1 MRHSIRVSGKL
12 LIVIVMI
19 SLLLTS
25 CSLLPSTVAD
35 TAKDALRNGGTDSGT
50 VTITKEEYERLQKYA
65 EMDELLQI
73 VEALYY
79 QEPDVDAM
87 IENAER
93 GLLYGLEDPYTFYYN
108 PEQYAELWAEDEG
121 EYAGIGIQLMG
132 SYETYLCTITR
143 VFDGSPAM
151 EVGLRKGDTLAKVND
166 LEVTAYSMN
175 EAVNIMRGEVG
186 QTVNIQVMRGDEL
199 LDFTVPRAIVHV
211 NWVSS
216 CMLEQNIGYITLYEF
231 AGDCS
236 VKFKEQLDTLL
247 AQGAKGLIID
257 LRDNPGGWVDDAVKL
272 ADIFLPEGTV
282 AYLEDRNGAKEYY
295 SSKAGELEIPLVVL
309 INEHSASASEI
320 LSGALQDYKK
330 ATIVGTQSYGKG
342 VVQSVIPV
350 GDNGAGMQVTSAQY
364 FTPNGNKV
372 HKVGIA
378 PDVEA
383 EMPEDDTTLYQ
394 LGDLSDAQLNKAH
407 EVALQLVAEQ
417 AK

>member
-1 MRHSIRVSGKL
+1 MRHSLRVSGKL
-12 LIVIVMI
+12 MIVIVMI

-35 TAKDALRNGGTDSGT
+35 TAKDALGGT
-50 VTITKEEYERLQKYA
+50 VTITKEEYARFQKYA
-65 EMDELLQI
+65 ELDELLQI
-73 VEALYY
+73 VEGYYY

-93 GLLYGLEDPYTFYYN
+93 GLLYGLEDPYTYYYN
-108 PEQYAELWAEDEG
+108 PEQFAQLWAEDEG

-151 EVGLRKGDTLAKVND
+151 EAGLRKGDILAKVND
-166 LEVTAYSMN
+166 LEVTAYSMQ

-186 QTVNIQVMRGDEL
+186 QTVNIQVMRGDEV
-199 LDFTVPRAIVHV
+199 LDFTVPRATVHV

-216 CMLEQNIGYITLYEF
+216 CMLEQNVGYISLYEF

-282 AYLEDRNGAKEYY
+282 AYLEDRNGDQEYY
-295 SSKAGELEIPLVVL
+295 RSKAGLLEIPLVVL
-309 INEHSASASEI
+309 INENSASASEI
-320 LSGALQDYKK
+320 LAGALQDYNK
-330 ATIVGTQSYGKG
+330 ATIVGTQSFGKG

-350 GDNGAGMQVTSAQY
+350 GDKGAGMQVTSAQY

-372 HKVGIA
+372 HKVGIT
-378 PDVEA
+378 PNVEVK
-383 EMPEDDTTLYQ
+383 MPEDDTTLYQ
-394 LGDLSDAQLNKAH
+394 LGDLSDAQLKKAH
-407 EVALQLVAEQ
+407 EVALQLMAEQ